1 MLRPLAAAASVQL
14 AGARL
19 YFFFSPGLKNLPSA
33 SVAHLRT
40 LGARQPSSLRY
51 ATLAEGRFFKPGEK
65 KNDAAR
71 AMWEQLDEE
80 PVPGQDSVA
89 IGTVNCIE

>member
-1 MLRPLAAAASVQL
+1 MLRPLPAAASLQL

-19 YFFFSPGLKNLPSA
+19 YE
-33 SVAHLRT
+33 T

-51 ATLAEGRFFKPGEK
+51 AALAEGRFFKPGEK
-65 KNDAAR
+65 KNDAAQ

-80 PVPGQDSVA
+80 PVPGQDSVV